1 VKAAGFAMSNGG
13 RAALLSVWM
22 TGTDAFNRLARKYA
36 ASAGAYAY
44 MRKDVTWQ
52 DFVPI
57 ADAIKAY
64 EGMREACSSGD

>member
-1 VKAAGFAMSNGG
+1 MRSTAWRG
-13 RAALLSVWM
+13 
-22 TGTDAFNRLARKYA
+22 KYA
-36 ASAGAYAY
+36 ARAGAYAY

-64 EGMREACSSGD
+64 KGMREACSSGD